1 MSYEDQC
8 VATVQDIHTNLF
20 RRCENRSEAADALY
34 VKLIPICSTHYER
47 ARRQFAARI
56 EHELE
61 SLKKEVASHECDGD
75 KAVQRHVDES
85 YEYRDIM
92 RKRRLARSMAYF
104 ICCGGYIKIGAGQSP
119 IGRLNTIR
127 HSGGV
132 LAPRGLDLS
141 TAELLATE
149 PGGFTREAE
158 LHQKFQH
165 LRDVGEWFRDSPELR
180 TYISGL
186 TEAHTK
192 EPTP

>member
-8 VATVQDIHTNLF
+8 VATVQDIHSNLF
-20 RRCENRSEAADALY
+20 RRCENRSEAADSNY
-34 VKLIPICSTHYER
+34 VKLIPICSVHYER

-61 SLKKEVASHECDGD
+61 VLKREAASHECEAE
-75 KAVQRHVDES
+75 KAVQQYVNES
-85 YEYRDIM
+85 YEYRDTV

-104 ICCGGYIKIGAGQSP
+104 IYCGGYIKIGAGQSP
-119 IGRLNTIR
+119 VGRLNTIR

-149 PGGFTREAE
+149 HGGFGREAE
-158 LHQKFQH
+158 LHKKFSH
-165 LRDVGEWFRDSPELR
+165 LRDTGEWFRDSPELR
-180 TYISGL
+180 TYIAGL
-186 TEAHTK
+186 ADSHMK
-192 EPTP
+192 ESA

>member
-20 RRCENRSEAADALY
+20 RRCENRSESADAHH
-34 VKLIPICSTHYER
+34 VRLIPVCSTHYER

-61 SLKKEVASHECDGD
+61 ALKKEVANHECDGD
-75 KAVQRHVDES
+75 KAVQRHVEES
-85 YEYRDIM
+85 YEYRDTM

-104 ICCGGYIKIGAGQSP
+104 IYCGGYIKIGAGQSP

-132 LAPRGLDLS
+132 LAPHGLDLS

-149 PGGFTREAE
+149 HGGFTREAE
-158 LHQKFQH
+158 LHKKFSH
-165 LRDVGEWFRDSPELR
+165 LRDVGEWFRDSPEIR
-180 TYISGL
+180 TYISVL
-186 TEAHTK
+186 EDRK